1 MLVTFLRTL
10 LLYLVVVFGIRLM
23 GKRRIGE
30 LQPSELVI
38 TILIS
43 NIATLTIEETDSPM
57 FAGLLPILALMCF
70 EVLTSF
76 FCLKSARLRRIVSGR
91 PIIIIH
97 HGKIDQQQMR
107 ELRFSA
113 DDLMIQLRQNS
124 IFRVEEVEFAV
135 VETNG
140 KLSIYQKYQNRSVT
154 PQVLSLPDC
163 PEENAPPLAVVCD
176 GTVMHEALRR
186 CGKDLRWVEKKAAA
200 KKLAI
205 RDIYLMVACPDG
217 TCDIVEKERS

>member
-23 GKRRIGE
+23 GKRQIGE

-57 FAGLLPILALMCF
+57 FAGLLP
-70 EVLTSF
+70 
-76 FCLKSARLRRIVSGR
+76 
-91 PIIIIH
+91 
-97 HGKIDQQQMR
+97 
-107 ELRFSA
+107 
-113 DDLMIQLRQNS
+113 IQLRQNS